1 MPSHA
6 HDHSHAHSPTITT
19 ITRTL
24 LIGAG
29 LNIVYVVVEFVMG
42 LQTKSLALVADAG
55 HNLSDVAT
63 LLLSL
68 LAFRLARVKS
78 NQRFTYGLR
87 KSTVLASLINAVLL
101 LLAVG
106 GILIESIQRF
116 RQPEPVAGNVVAWV
130 AGLGIVVNAASA
142 LLFFRDK
149 EHDLNMKGAYLH
161 LLADALVSV
170 GVVASG
176 LIIRYTGWFWI
187 DPAMGIIVAVV
198 ILSGTWKLLSD
209 SLRLTLDGVPLGIDL
224 ADVQRTIGSVPGVIA
239 VDHVHIWA
247 MSTTENA
254 LTAHLTVKAELMGNQ
269 VIAIKKEVRHELEHL
284 GIEHATLEVN
294 TDENGPVPTNTVNLS
309 YR

>member
-1 MPSHA
+1 MSSHA
-6 HDHSHAHSPTITT
+6 HDHSHAHTPAVTT

-24 LIGAG
+24 LVGAG
-29 LNIVYVVVEFVMG
+29 LNIVYVGVEFIMG

-55 HNLSDVAT
+55 HNLSDVAA

-78 NQRFTYGLR
+78 SHRFTYGLR

-106 GILIESIQRF
+106 GILIESFQRF
-116 RQPEPVAGNVVAWV
+116 RHPEQVLGNVVAWV

-149 EHDLNMKGAYLH
+149 DHDLNMKGAYLH
-161 LLADALVSV
+161 LLTDALVSV
-170 GVVASG
+170 GVVVSG
-176 LIIRYTGWFWI
+176 LVIRYTGWVWV
-187 DPAMGIIVAVV
+187 DPAMGIVVAVI
-198 ILSGTWKLLSD
+198 ILSGTWQLLSD
-209 SLRLTLDGVPLGIDL
+209 SLRLTLDGVPVGIDL
-224 ADVQRTIGSVPGVIA
+224 AEVQKIVGSVPGVLA

-254 LTAHLTVKAELMGNQ
+254 LTAHLTVKSNLVGDE
-269 VIAIKKEVRHELEHL
+269 VVAIKKEVRHKLEHL

-294 TDENGPVPTNTVNLS
+294 TDETGPVLHEHN
-309 YR
+309 

>member
-1 MPSHA
+1 MHNHA
-6 HDHSHAHSPTITT
+6 HDHSHAHTPTITT
-19 ITRTL
+19 ISRTL

-29 LNIVYVVVEFVMG
+29 LNIVYVVIEFGMG
-42 LQTKSLALVADAG
+42 LRTQSLALMADAG
-55 HNLSDVAT
+55 HNLSDVAG

-68 LAFRLARVKS
+68 LAFRLAKVKS

-87 KSTVLASLINAVLL
+87 KSTVLASLVNAVLL

-106 GILIESIQRF
+106 GIMLESIQRF
-116 RQPEPVAGNVVAWV
+116 RHPEPVSGNIVAWV
-130 AGLGIVVNAASA
+130 AGLGIIVNAASA

-149 EHDLNMKGAYLH
+149 DHDLNMKGAYLH

-176 LIIRYTGWFWI
+176 LVISYTGWFWL
-187 DPAMGIIVAVV
+187 DPLMGLVVALV
-198 ILSGTWKLLSD
+198 ILSGTWQLLSD
-209 SLRLTLDGVPLGIDL
+209 SLRLTLDGVPMGIDL
-224 ADVQRTIGSVPGVIA
+224 AKVQQVVSSVPGVVA

-254 LTAHLTVKAELMGNQ
+254 LTAHLTIAPELTNSQ
-269 VIAIKKEVRHELEHL
+269 LDSVKKEVRHELEHL

-294 TDENGPVPTNTVNLS
+294 TEGMATDKTTI
-309 YR
+309 